1 MIPSARRLVSTGA
14 VLALLA
20 LLGAAWFVR
29 GRLIRPAPV
38 SSGGLAGWNLLLV
51 TIDTL
56 RADRVG
62 AYGSGRGLT
71 PTLDALAA
79 RAVRFD
85 RAYAHAPMTLPAHAS
100 ILTGLIPPAH
110 GVRNN
115 GSFRLDAS
123 RQTLA
128 TCLRRAGYRTG
139 AFVGA
144 FVLDVRFGLNHG
156 FDVYDDQYGTETGP
170 VTFGFVERPANEV
183 LTRAAGWILGEKGGR
198 ASTPFFAWV
207 HLFDPHAPY
216 QAPRMQVA
224 DPYDNEV
231 AFTDAEIGSFLGE
244 LDAAGQLDR
253 TLIIVVAD
261 HGEALGDHGEA
272 THGLFAY
279 DATLRIPLIIAATG
293 IRPRVVRA
301 PVSQVDIL
309 PTVLDLVGV
318 PTPPAIQGRSVL
330 GALGGATADDR
341 PIYFEALDANLTRN
355 WAPLTGVISDG
366 WKYVDLPVPELY
378 DLARDP
384 GETNNL
390 AAHEAARLRTLQ
402 QQLEDL
408 RARVTD
414 RAAAPA
420 PIDADAA
427 ARLRAL
433 GYTAAQAPAGSRKS
447 RFSEAD
453 DPKNL
458 IDLHRDYERALT
470 LAGQREPQAAIDL
483 LRSVIQRRPD
493 FTAAYMN
500 AASILIETGQAAAAV
515 ALLDEATRN
524 GLATPELTARQGA
537 AYLAAA
543 EPARAAAVLAP
554 LVADGRGDLDA
565 MNAFGIACW
574 QLGRTDEARRI
585 FQRALDV
592 DPSAA
597 GTWNNLGLLEMAA
610 GRAGEAAAAFERAVG
625 TDPTYGPG
633 WQGLGAARV
642 GRDGAGAI
650 DAWKRAVELVPND
663 YDILFNLAV
672 LLADS
677 DRPRD
682 ALPYLRRFLEE
693 APQGRY
699 AEDLA
704 LVRKRIAEVE
714 RASR

>member
-1 MIPSARRLVSTGA
+1 MIPSGRRLASIAA
-14 VLALLA
+14 VLALLVI
-20 LLGAAWFVR
+20 LGAAWFAR
-29 GRLIRPAPV
+29 GRPLRPAPV
-38 SSGGLAGWNLLLV
+38 SSGSLAGWNLLLV

-79 RAVRFD
+79 RGIRFD
-85 RAYAHAPMTLPAHAS
+85 RAYTQAPMTLPAHAS

-115 GSFRLDAS
+115 GSFRLDS
-123 RQTLA
+123 SHQTLA
-128 TCLRRAGYRTG
+128 TCLRQAGYRTG

-156 FDVYDDQYGTETGP
+156 FDVYDDHYGTEQGP
-170 VTFGFVERPANEV
+170 LTFGFVERSADRV
-183 LTRAAGWILGEKGGR
+183 LDAAAKWILGEKGGR

-216 QAPRMQVA
+216 RAPRMQVA

-231 AFTDAEIGSFLGE
+231 AFTDAEIGRFLRG

-253 TLIIVVAD
+253 TLIVVVAD

-279 DATLRIPLIIAATG
+279 DATLRIPLIIAAPG
-293 IRPRVVRA
+293 IRPRVARF
-301 PVSQVDIL
+301 PVSQVDVL

-318 PTPPAIQGRSVL
+318 PVPPAIQGRSVL
-330 GALGGATADDR
+330 DALGGATADDR

-355 WAPLTGVISDG
+355 WAPLTGVVSG
-366 WKYVDLPVPELY
+366 EWKYVDLPVAELY

-384 GETNNL
+384 GETGNL
-390 AAHEAARLRTLQ
+390 AAGETARLRTLQ
-402 QQLEDL
+402 RQLEDL

-414 RAAAPA
+414 RAAAPV
-420 PIDADAA
+420 PIDPDTA

-433 GYTAAQAPAGSRKS
+433 GYTATQGPADSRKR

-458 IDLHRDYERALT
+458 IDIHRDYERALT
-470 LAGQREPQAAIDL
+470 LTGDGERQFAIDL
-483 LRSVIQRRPD
+483 LRGVIRRRPD

-500 AASILIETGQAAAAV
+500 AASMLIEAGRAADAV
-515 ALLDEATRN
+515 TLLDEAMRRD
-524 GLATPELTARQGA
+524 LATPELTARLGA

-543 EPARAAAVLAP
+543 EPAQAAAVLAP

-565 MNAFGIACW
+565 MNALGIACL
-574 QLGRTDEARRI
+574 QLGRTEEARRL
-585 FQRALDV
+585 FQQALEV
-592 DPSAA
+592 DQSGA

-610 GRAGEAAAAFERAVG
+610 GRESEAAAAFERAVE
-625 TDPTYGPG
+625 TDPTYGPA

-642 GRDGAGAI
+642 NHDRPGAI
-650 DAWKRAVELVPND
+650 DAWRRAVELVPDD

-677 DRPRD
+677 DRPRE
-682 ALPYLRRFLEE
+682 ALPYLRKFLDE
-693 APQGRY
+693 APPGRY

-714 RASR
+714 RTSR